1 MQRPLLIRQAGE
13 WAISLPFFDG
23 AAETKESRIV
33 CVLAKG
39 LPYSTA

>member
-1 MQRPLLIRQAGE
+1 MQKPLLIRQAGE

-23 AAETKESRIV
+23 ASEIKESRIL

-39 LPYSTA
+39 LPHSTA